1 MDFTVNEDL
10 SAYSAEEIDGLIET
24 GTAALDALLAV
35 ADPTQDQ
42 ADEAERIDAAL
53 TSLEAERDSRVA
65 ASAAS
70 LDRMASLRDRRTAPP
85 AATEPPAPE
94 PDPEP
99 VSDPEPV
106 PVVAGAPR
114 AAAAGSRPRVP
125 DSSRVTITAAADVPN
140 VPTGSAMEGM
150 AAVTDALINRLR
162 GFGSP
167 MGIEGGQQQHYAVA
181 SFSRGFDPEF
191 IADGRNDQEVFDAVA
206 SESRLPGGS
215 LVAAGG
221 WCSPSETLYDLCSPE
236 STDGLISLPEVQAS
250 RGGLRVTPGI
260 DFSTIYAGVGFA
272 QTEAQAISGTSKG
285 CYEVT
290 CPTFTDYRL
299 DADGICIKAPILT
312 NAAYPELVQRVIS
325 GGLIVHQHKI
335 SAALITK
342 MVTAAGAAVTPATVG
357 STTSNILDF
366 IELVIETLRN
376 LYRLPLAQS
385 MEVVAPYWLKS
396 AIRADLSMRNGVDYL
411 AVTDEMINSF
421 FTVRKAA
428 VQWVYNWQALVEGE
442 EGYPA
447 SAQVLVYPSGTFVK
461 ATNDI
466 INLSGVYDAAELDVN
481 RYLGVF
487 YEEGVQL
494 VPRCMKA
501 KLVTVPLSQ
510 AGLTGANTNVATF
523 TLT

>member
-1 MDFTVNEDL
+1 MDEFLVNDDL
-10 SAYSAEEIDGLIET
+10 TAYSGEEIDSLVTQGNGVLDELFAIEDPT
-24 GTAALDALLAV
+24 DDQIAV
-35 ADPTQDQ
+35 AERVS
-42 ADEAERIDAAL
+42 ADIDRLLSEKEAR
-53 TSLEAERDSRVA
+53 AE
-65 ASAAS
+65 
-70 LDRMASLRDRRTAPP
+70 
-85 AATEPPAPE
+85 
-94 PDPEP
+94 
-99 VSDPEPV
+99 
-106 PVVAGAPR
+106 
-114 AAAAGSRPRVP
+114 AAAARAARMSAVRDGRRVEAAVQTDDPGEDDSGDEAPPPPASTRRVVAQATGRPSVP
-125 DSSRVTITAAADVPN
+125 DSTSRVTITAAADVPDLP
-140 VPTGSAMEGM
+140 VGASIPDMR
-150 AAVTDALINRLR
+150 AVTEALIRRLR

-167 MGIEGGQQQHYAVA
+167 MGMEGGQQQHYAVA
-181 SFSRGFDPEF
+181 SFSRGFSDDLT
-191 IADGRNDQEVFDAVA
+191 ADGRNDQEVFDHAA
-206 SESRLPGGS
+206 TESRLPGGS

-236 STDGLISLPEVQAS
+236 STDGLISLPEVRAT

-260 DFSTIYAGVGFA
+260 DFSTIYSGVGFA

-299 DADGICIKAPILT
+299 DAMGICIKAPILT
-312 NAAYPELVQRVIS
+312 NAAYPELVQRVTS
-325 GGLIVHQHKI
+325 GGMVVHQHKV

-357 STTSNILDF
+357 STAANALDF

-385 MEVVAPYWLKS
+385 MEVVFPYWVKS
-396 AIRADLSMRNGVDYL
+396 AIRADLAMRGGTDYL
-411 AVTDEMINSF
+411 NVSDEQINSF
-421 FTVRKAA
+421 FTTRKAA
-428 VQWVYNWQALVEGE
+428 VQWVYNWQALAEGE

-447 SAQVLVYPSGTFVK
+447 SAQALVYPSGTFVK

-501 KLVTVPLSQ
+501 KLVTVPLCQ
-510 AGLTGANTNVATF
+510 GGITGSANSTACF